1 MRRQRHRMGI
11 KTEEIIDMIGDC
23 MQRYKKLN
31 EWERDFINTIYELEC
46 LSEKQEYI
54 LNKIW
59 DKVT

>member
-1 MRRQRHRMGI
+1 MGI